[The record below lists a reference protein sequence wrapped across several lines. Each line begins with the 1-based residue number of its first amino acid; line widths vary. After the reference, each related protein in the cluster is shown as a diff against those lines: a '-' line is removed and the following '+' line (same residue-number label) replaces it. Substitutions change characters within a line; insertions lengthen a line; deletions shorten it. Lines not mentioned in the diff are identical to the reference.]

1 MDFKKFTKN
10 DLDRLLADE
19 EFYTVYEEDID
30 GHVRISDL
38 DVDEILYSIYLENF
52 NDGNFEENIEDSPS
66 YLYSRMIA
74 LSYCYMELLK
84 RKTGDDNGGD
94 RECSVCKKKIN
105 LE

>member
-1 MDFKKFTKN
+1 
-10 DLDRLLADE
+10 
-19 EFYTVYEEDID
+19 
-30 GHVRISDL
+30 
-38 DVDEILYSIYLENF
+38 
-52 NDGNFEENIEDSPS
+52 EDSPS

-105 LE
+105 LEEQLLRVRNLFDFNTQLFVSLNFCSQGCWWVEPDSSDDQQV